1 MFSLFSITSIV
12 TDSVNG
18 MKGGR
23 LERDEG
29 TATERYIY
37 ENYAAKADPLLIV
50 NTPQVRWSAAI
61 SAFLWLPLYIFFV
74 IGFIKGW
81 NHIRVPG
88 LIYGGA
94 LTHGM
99 ITYMAE
105 GTTGYWATEGW
116 RLLDGCVEPNT
127 TYYLACNI
135 PYLLIPFLM
144 IIRMWKANPF
154 GQEV

>member
-1 MFSLFSITSIV
+1 M
-12 TDSVNG
+12 
-18 MKGGR
+18 
-23 LERDEG
+23 
-29 TATERYIY
+29 
-37 ENYAAKADPLLIV
+37 
-50 NTPQVRWSAAI
+50 
-61 SAFLWLPLYIFFV
+61 

-105 GTTGYWATEGW
+105 GTTSYWATEGW
-116 RLLDGCVEPNT
+116 RLIEGCTEPNT
-127 TYYLACNI
+127 AYYLACNI

-144 IIRMWKANPF
+144 IIRMWKPNPF
-154 GQEV
+154 GTAD